1 MLKNSRPAVLAFVYA
16 LLASVL
22 VISLVLAIYIGAVDI
37 DAPLV
42 FKIIMNKIS
51 GTDIFEN
58 VWTSAQESIV
68 WNLRLPK
75 VMVAGLAGAG
85 LALSGMMMQA
95 LTKNPLAEPYIL
107 GISSGASTGAVVS
120 IMMGS
125 LPFLGSVSLRGGA
138 FLGAMLSSVFVF
150 AVAGNG
156 RGNQTTRLVLTG
168 MGVSYLFSSATNL
181 IIFLTPESK
190 KVNSALFWMTGS
202 FGGIVWGDVLPAAV
216 AVGIGLIC
224 AMVMVQSMDA
234 LLLGEAGARTRGVD
248 TAKIKVVLILASTL
262 MTAVI
267 VSMSGIIGFVG
278 LVIPHIGR
286 SLVGASHRR
295 LIPVS
300 VFLGAIFMIW
310 CDVIARV
317 CVAPEELP
325 VGVITAIVGAPVF
338 LIMLKRS
345 RYAFG
350 K

>member
-1 MLKNSRPAVLAFVYA
+1 MLKNSRPVVLAIVYGF
-16 LLASVL
+16 LAGVL
-22 VISLVLAIYIGAVDI
+22 AVSLVLAIYIGAVDI

-42 FKIIMNKIS
+42 FKIIVNKIS

-75 VMVAGLAGAG
+75 VLVAGLSGSG
-85 LALSGMMMQA
+85 LALSGIMMQA

-120 IMMGS
+120 MMIGS
-125 LPFLGSVSLRGGA
+125 LPLWGNVSLRGGA
-138 FLGAMLSSVFVF
+138 FLGAMLSSVLVFVIS
-150 AVAGNG
+150 GSG
-156 RGNQTTRLVLTG
+156 RGKQTTRLVLTG

-202 FGGIVWGDVLPAAV
+202 FGGIVWKDVLPAMA

-224 AMVMVQSMDA
+224 AMGMTRSMDA
-234 LLLGEAGARTRGVD
+234 LLLGETGARTRGLD
-248 TAKIKVVLILASTL
+248 TGKIKVVLIFISTL

-286 SLVGASHRR
+286 SIVGASHRR

-300 VFLGAIFMIW
+300 VFLGSIFMIW

-325 VGVITAIVGAPVF
+325 VGIITAIVGAPVF

-350 K
+350 R